1 MAKLFI
7 GISAA
12 FMLATALVSF
22 MLKGK
27 VDALQAGRK
36 DAIGKI
42 SIAEAKAVTAQKAQT
57 KAEEGEKVATEKLTA
72 ATDEATK
79 AKQDAADAKKEASE
93 KQLLVETKDKQIADL
108 NEKIGKMPA
117 GTDPAKLTELTA
129 QITAL
134 TTEKDNALKER
145 DEAKAAFDSAV
156 AKSKSGEEELA
167 KLQKEKRDRD
177 LHLGRAGLRGRIL
190 AVNGGWNFVVLS
202 VGDKQGISV
211 DDPLIVVRGN
221 EPVAKLRITSV
232 EPSTSIAD
240 VIPASVRRGISI
252 QPGDTVIFQGR
263 TQATQPENK
272 PTPEAPANVTT
283 VPVVPPAQ

>member
-36 DAIGKI
+36 EAIGKI
-42 SIAEAKAVTAQKAQT
+42 SIAEATAKTEKNNATKAQ
-57 KAEEGEKVATEKLTA
+57 EEAKA
-72 ATDEATK
+72 ATDKLAGAEEKATTAIK
-79 AKQDAADAKKEASE
+79 ERDDAKKDLDAANLTVE
-93 KQLLVETKDKQIADL
+93 QLKKQIAAAAP
-108 NEKIGKMPA
+108 NAP
-117 GTDPAKLTELTA
+117 DPNMVPKAKLDEALAQVADLT
-129 QITAL
+129 QQ
-134 TTEKDNALKER
+134 KDTALKER
-145 DEAKAAFDSAV
+145 DEKGQLFESAV
-156 AKSKSGEEELA
+156 AKSKAGEEELA
-167 KLQKEKRDRD
+167 KLQKENRDRQ
-177 LHLGRAGLRGRIL
+177 LHLGRAGLHARIL

-221 EPVAKLRITSV
+221 DPVAKLRITSV

-240 VIPASVRRGISI
+240 VIPSSVRRGISI

-263 TQATQPENK
+263 TPATMPENK
-272 PTPEAPANVTT
+272 PAPEAPAVTT

>member
-27 VDALQAGRK
+27 VDALQANRK

-42 SIAEAKAVTAQKAQT
+42 SIAEARAKTATNEATKAQEAE
-57 KAEEGEKVATEKLTA
+57 KAATEKLAA
-72 ATDEATK
+72 ATEAATT
-79 AKQDAADAKKEASE
+79 AKKESEDAKKDIAE
-93 KQLLVETKDKQIADL
+93 KQVMIDTLNKKIADAAA
-108 NEKIGKMPA
+108 NPA
-117 GTDPAKLTELTA
+117 ANPDMVPKKQLEEA
-129 QITAL
+129 QANL
-134 TTEKDNALKER
+134 ADMTTQRDNAVKER
-145 DEAKAAFDSAV
+145 DEKAQLFESTV
-156 AKSKSGEEELA
+156 AKSKASEEELA
-167 KLQKEKRDRD
+167 KLLKEKHDREA
-177 LHLGRAGLRGRIL
+177 HIARTGLRARIL

-202 VGDKQGISV
+202 VGDKQGITV

-240 VIPASVRRGISI
+240 VIPSSVRRGISI

-263 TQATQPENK
+263 TPATMPDNK
-272 PTPEAPANVTT
+272 PTPEAPTNVTT
-283 VPVVPPAQ
+283 APVLPSGQ